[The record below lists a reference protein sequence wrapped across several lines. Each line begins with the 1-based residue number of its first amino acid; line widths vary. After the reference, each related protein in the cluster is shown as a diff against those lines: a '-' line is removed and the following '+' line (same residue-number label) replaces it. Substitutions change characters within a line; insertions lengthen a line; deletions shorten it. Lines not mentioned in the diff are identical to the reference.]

1 MKGERCGGGVLTL
14 AQEDSLLALLQ
25 QGIPL
30 CRRPFEALA
39 DEIGCD
45 EADVLAFLDECRR
58 QGLVRR
64 FGAVFDTRRLGYRS
78 ALCAAAVPPSELDAV
93 AARLTPLSGVTHC
106 YLREPS
112 EATRVSLPLNAFP
125 HGSDSLAASVA
136 IPNLWFTLSYP
147 ADIFA
152 AMADEVAARLKP
164 YAVHVLPATRRYKV
178 DVVFGAATRTR
189 DESVEDD
196 MPPVTASDRAII
208 RVFQG
213 DTEARPDYFAP
224 IAETLGMKEWDLL
237 ATLELW
243 RRCGRL
249 KRIGL
254 LLAHRNAGWTANGM
268 CCWRIEGDTTAAG
281 RALAACDEV
290 THCYERPEAPNF
302 PFNLFAMIHTRSPE
316 EASATFARLEET
328 CRLSAGTMLLSTR
341 EYKKTSMT
349 FFANRSQPAPHMA

>member
-1 MKGERCGGGVLTL
+1 MRGPASE
-14 AQEDSLLALLQ
+14 LLALLQ

-30 CRRPFEALA
+30 CKRPFEALA
-39 DEIGCD
+39 DEAGCD
-45 EADVLAFLDECRR
+45 EADVIGFLEDCRE

-78 ALCAAAVPPSELDAV
+78 ALCAAAIPPSELDDI
-93 AARLTPLSGVTHC
+93 AARITSLSGVTHC

-112 EATRVSLPLNAFP
+112 HPSPFT
-125 HGSDSLAASVA
+125 

-152 AMADEVAARLKP
+152 AMADEVAARLRP
-164 YAVHVLPATRRYKV
+164 HEVHVLPATKRYKV
-178 DVVFGAATRTR
+178 DVVFGAATRAR

-196 MPPVTASDRAII
+196 MPPITSSDRAII
-208 RVFQG
+208 GALQG
-213 DTEARPDYFAP
+213 DTEIRPDYFAVL
-224 IAETLGMKEWDLL
+224 AAKLGMNEWDLL
-237 ATLELW
+237 STLEMW

-268 CCWRIEGDTTAAG
+268 CCWRIDGDTTEAG

-290 THCYERPEAPNF
+290 THCYERPEAPAF
-302 PFNLFAMIHTRSPE
+302 PFNLFAMIHARSPE
-316 EASATFARLEET
+316 EASTTFARLEES
-328 CRLSAGTMLLSTR
+328 CKLSAGTMLISTR

-349 FFANRSQPAPHMA
+349 FFVK

>member
-106 YLREPS
+106 YLREP
-112 EATRVSLPLNAFP
+112 ALPPSPFP
-125 HGSDSLAASVA
+125 LHLSPFTF
-136 IPNLWFTLSYP
+136 PNLWFTLSYP

>member
-1 MKGERCGGGVLTL
+1 MNNV
-14 AQEDSLLALLQ
+14 LLAALQ
-25 QGIPL
+25 RGIPL
-30 CRRPFEALA
+30 CGRPFKALA
-39 DEIGCD
+39 DDVGCD
-45 EADVLAFLDECRR
+45 EAEVLAFLDECRE

-78 ALCAAAVPPSELDAV
+78 ALCAAAVPPAELDAV
-93 AARLTPLSGVTHC
+93 AARITPLAGVTHC
-106 YLREPS
+106 YLREPQAMDRVPRATSS
-112 EATRVSLPLNAFP
+112 EP
-125 HGSDSLAASVA
+125 
-136 IPNLWFTLSYP
+136 PNLWFTLSYP

-164 YAVHVLPATRRYKV
+164 HEVYVLPATRRYKV
-178 DVVFGAATRTR
+178 DVVFGAATRSR

-196 MPPVTASDRAII
+196 MPPVTPSDKAII
-208 RVFQG
+208 RAMQG
-213 DTEARPDYFAP
+213 DTEVRPNYFAAM
-224 IAETLGMKEWDLL
+224 AETLGMKEWDLL

-243 RRCGRL
+243 RRRGRL

-268 CCWRIEGDTTAAG
+268 CCWRIEGDTTEAG
-281 RALAACDEV
+281 RALAARDEV

-328 CRLSAGTMLLSTR
+328 CGLSSGTMLVSTR

-349 FFANRSQPAPHMA
+349 FFGKNAIIPA

>member
-1 MKGERCGGGVLTL
+1 MRGPASE
-14 AQEDSLLALLQ
+14 LLALLQ

-30 CRRPFEALA
+30 CKRPFAALA
-39 DEIGCD
+39 DEAGCD
-45 EADVLAFLDECRR
+45 EADVIGFLEDCRE

-78 ALCAAAVPPSELDAV
+78 ALCAAAIPPSELDDI
-93 AARLTPLSGVTHC
+93 AARITSLSGVTHC

-112 EATRVSLPLNAFP
+112 HPSPFT
-125 HGSDSLAASVA
+125 

-152 AMADEVAARLKP
+152 AMADEVAARLRP
-164 YAVHVLPATRRYKV
+164 HEVHVLPATKRYKV
-178 DVVFGAATRTR
+178 DVVFGAATRAR

-196 MPPVTASDRAII
+196 MPPITSSDRAII
-208 RVFQG
+208 GALQG
-213 DTEARPDYFAP
+213 DTEIRPDYFA
-224 IAETLGMKEWDLL
+224 ALAAKLGMNEWDLL
-237 ATLELW
+237 STLEMW

-268 CCWRIEGDTTAAG
+268 CCWRIDGDTTEAG

-290 THCYERPEAPNF
+290 THCYERPEAPAF
-302 PFNLFAMIHTRSPE
+302 PFNLFAMIHARSPE
-316 EASATFARLEET
+316 EASTTFARLEES
-328 CRLSAGTMLLSTR
+328 CQLSAGTMLISTR

-349 FFANRSQPAPHMA
+349 FFAK

>member
-1 MKGERCGGGVLTL
+1 MNNVK
-14 AQEDSLLALLQ
+14 LLALLQ

-39 DEIGCD
+39 DEVGC
-45 EADVLAFLDECRR
+45 EETGVLAFLDGCRG

-78 ALCAAAVPPSELDAV
+78 ALCAAAIPPSELDAV

-106 YLREPS
+106 YLREPTHPS
-112 EATRVSLPLNAFP
+112 PFTFP
-125 HGSDSLAASVA
+125 PSPSPSPFTF
-136 IPNLWFTLSYP
+136 PNLWFTLSYP

-178 DVVFGAATRTR
+178 DVVFGAATRAR

-196 MPPVTASDRAII
+196 MPVTARDRAII
-208 RVFQG
+208 GALQG
-213 DTEARPDYFAP
+213 DTEARPDYFA
-224 IAETLGMKEWDLL
+224 ALADSLGMKEWDLL

-243 RRCGRL
+243 RRHGRL

-254 LLAHRNAGWTANGM
+254 LLSHRNAGWTANGM
-268 CCWRIEGDTTAAG
+268 CCWRIEGDTTEAG

-290 THCYERPEAPNF
+290 THCYERPEAPGF

-349 FFANRSQPAPHMA
+349 FFAG

>member
-1 MKGERCGGGVLTL
+1 MNNVTNQEPRTTDRIL
-14 AQEDSLLALLQ
+14 AALQ
-25 QGIPL
+25 QGIAL

-39 DEIGCD
+39 DEVGCD
-45 EADVLAFLDECRR
+45 EADVLGFLDECRGK
-58 QGLVRR
+58 GLVRR

-78 ALCAAAVPPSELDAV
+78 ALCAAAVPPAELDAV

-106 YLREPS
+106 YERVVQ
-112 EATRVSLPLNAFP
+112 TRHQAPGISHQP
-125 HGSDSLAASVA
+125 
-136 IPNLWFTLSYP
+136 PNLWFTLSYP

-164 YAVHVLPATRRYKV
+164 YAVHVLPAMKRYKV
-178 DVVFGAATRTR
+178 DVVFGAATRSR

-196 MPPVTASDRAII
+196 MPSVSARDRAII
-208 RVFQG
+208 RALQG
-213 DTEARPDYFAP
+213 DTEIRSDYFAA
-224 IAETLGMKEWDLL
+224 IAEKLGMKEWDLL
-237 ATLELW
+237 STLELW
-243 RRCGRL
+243 QRRGRL

-268 CCWRIEGDTTAAG
+268 CCWRIDGDTMEAG

-302 PFNLFAMIHTRSPE
+302 PFNLFAMIHARSPE
-316 EASATFARLEET
+316 EALGTFTRLEEK
-328 CRLSAGTMLLSTR
+328 CGLASGTMLVSTR

-349 FFANRSQPAPHMA
+349 FFVG

>member
-1 MKGERCGGGVLTL
+1 MRGQASE
-14 AQEDSLLALLQ
+14 LLALLQ

-39 DEIGCD
+39 DEVGCD
-45 EADVLAFLDECRR
+45 EADVLAFLDECRE

-78 ALCAAAVPPSELDAV
+78 ALCAAAIPPSELDDA
-93 AARLTPLSGVTHC
+93 AARLTPLTGVTHC
-106 YLREPS
+106 YERVEHQAPS
-112 EATRVSLPLNAFP
+112 TRHRA
-125 HGSDSLAASVA
+125 
-136 IPNLWFTLSYP
+136 PNLWFTLSYP

-164 YAVHVLPATRRYKV
+164 HAVHVLPATRRYKV
-178 DVVFGAATRTR
+178 DVVFGAATRAR

-196 MPPVTASDRAII
+196 MPVTARDRAII
-208 RVFQG
+208 GALQG
-213 DTEARPDYFAP
+213 DTETRPDYFAA
-224 IAETLGMKEWDLL
+224 IAEKLGMNEWDLL
-237 ATLELW
+237 STLELW
-243 RRCGRL
+243 RRRGRL

-268 CCWRIEGDTTAAG
+268 CCWRIDGDTTSAG

-328 CRLSAGTMLLSTR
+328 CRLSAGTMLISTR

-349 FFANRSQPAPHMA
+349 FFAG

>member
-1 MKGERCGGGVLTL
+1 MRGPASE
-14 AQEDSLLALLQ
+14 LLALLQ

-30 CRRPFEALA
+30 CKRPFEALA
-39 DEIGCD
+39 DEAGCD
-45 EADVLAFLDECRR
+45 EADVIGFLEDCRE

-78 ALCAAAVPPSELDAV
+78 ALCAAAIPPSELDDI
-93 AARLTPLSGVTHC
+93 AARITSLSGVTHC

-112 EATRVSLPLNAFP
+112 HPSPFT
-125 HGSDSLAASVA
+125 

-152 AMADEVAARLKP
+152 AMADEVAARLRP
-164 YAVHVLPATRRYKV
+164 HEVHVLPATKRYKV
-178 DVVFGAATRTR
+178 DVVFGAATRAR

-196 MPPVTASDRAII
+196 MPPITSSDRAII
-208 RVFQG
+208 GALQG
-213 DTEARPDYFAP
+213 DTEIRPDYFAVL
-224 IAETLGMKEWDLL
+224 AAKLGMNEWDLL
-237 ATLELW
+237 STLEMW

-268 CCWRIEGDTTAAG
+268 CCWRIDGDTTEAG

-290 THCYERPEAPNF
+290 THCYERPEAPAF
-302 PFNLFAMIHTRSPE
+302 PFNLFAMIHARSPE
-316 EASATFARLEET
+316 EASTTFARLEES
-328 CRLSAGTMLLSTR
+328 CQLSAGTMLISTR

-349 FFANRSQPAPHMA
+349 FFAK

>member
-1 MKGERCGGGVLTL
+1 MDNVK
-14 AQEDSLLALLQ
+14 LLALLQ

-39 DEIGCD
+39 DEVGCE
-45 EADVLAFLDECRR
+45 EADVIGFLDDCRA

-78 ALCAAAVPPSELDAV
+78 ALCAAAIPPSELDAV
-93 AARLTPLSGVTHC
+93 AARLTPLTGVTHC
-106 YLREPS
+106 YERIERALHQAPS
-112 EATRVSLPLNAFP
+112 TKHQA
-125 HGSDSLAASVA
+125 
-136 IPNLWFTLSYP
+136 PNLWFTLSYP

-178 DVVFGAATRTR
+178 DVVFGAATRAR

-196 MPPVTASDRAII
+196 MPVTARDRAII
-208 RVFQG
+208 GALQG
-213 DTEARPDYFAP
+213 DTEARPDYFAVL
-224 IAETLGMKEWDLL
+224 ADSLGMKEWDLL

-243 RRCGRL
+243 RRRGRL

-254 LLAHRNAGWTANGM
+254 LLSHRNAGWTANGM
-268 CCWRIEGDTTAAG
+268 CCWRIDGDTAEAG

-290 THCYERPEAPNF
+290 THCYERPEAPIF
-302 PFNLFAMIHTRSPE
+302 PFNLFAMIHARSPE
-316 EASATFARLEET
+316 EASATFARLEES
-328 CRLSAGTMLLSTR
+328 CQLSAGTMLISTR

-349 FFANRSQPAPHMA
+349 FFAN